1 MPTDP
6 TVLIR
11 LAAIYLFAL
20 AGTAMVM
27 VSSYLFVIHGAL
39 PDQLYTLLTGV
50 IGASFTL
57 VGFHSNTLAGALA
70 QRVAEHKDGH
80 ATSSDRLQSNP
91 PHDTK
96 GIGGP

>member
-1 MPTDP
+1 MTSDP

-20 AGTAMVM
+20 AGTAMVI
-27 VSSYLFVIHGAL
+27 VASYLFIVHGTL

-70 QRVAEHKDGH
+70 HKISKED
-80 ATSSDRLQSNP
+80 SNGTTNSTVNRP
-91 PHDTK
+91 
-96 GIGGP
+96 